1 MCLKEERVREICK
14 NNVSLLAPILLALN
28 RGKCSV
34 VYLEENSFIVYD
46 KTTNTYSLYT
56 DKEGYSEQMLSSL
69 EEKPELLQI
78 FGDTAFKGLESLLD
92 EYPYYQK
99 CVQGIITKPVEYKGK
114 EKLKLVP
121 ATLKDLPYIQTMYND
136 DCEEEVLYDA
146 IKAGH
151 MWVGKDIETGQ
162 KMCFGGIHIDDSL
175 GFEYVEPYFRRKGYG
190 SELICKL
197 SQLAYGLE
205 GYEIMFI
212 HALTNN
218 LASISM
224 LKRAGFYFEP
234 NTHIHWIFNAYF

>member
-1 MCLKEERVREICK
+1 MCLDENRVREICE
-14 NNVSLLAPILLALN
+14 NNINLLAPIMLALD
-28 RGKCSV
+28 RGRCKV
-34 VYLEENSFIVYD
+34 IFLEGDSFIIYD

-56 DKEGYSEQMLSSL
+56 DKENYSESMLSCL
-69 EEKPELLQI
+69 EEKPELLQV
-78 FGDTAFKGLESLLD
+78 FGDAAFKGLEGLLD

-99 CVQGIITKPVEYKGK
+99 CVQGILRGPIKFKGK
-114 EKLKLVP
+114 EKLALVP

-136 DCEEEVLYDA
+136 DCEEEVLYNA
-146 IKAGH
+146 IKAGR

-197 SQLAYGLE
+197 SELAYNLK
-205 GYEIMFI
+205 GYKFMFI

-218 LASISM
+218 HASISM
-224 LKRAGFYFEP
+224 LKKVGFYFEP
-234 NTHIHWIFNAYF
+234 NTHVHWIFNAYF